1 LDEDRDTKRSL
12 GIRDKQTLYD
22 RGKGRCEN
30 PAYRKL
36 KRVAGYI
43 LLTIAFVINIPLQI
57 GISVYGLIYA
67 IRAFIDGNIL
77 TAIIAI
83 LIAAVCMVVAHFVRG
98 LVLMPLERR
107 AACLLGKTDIETISR
122 DEREWQ
128 RKQTE
133 KGYFEGKRSILDAE
147 VQHIKDS
154 CGGIFSSDHAR
165 NRQKRG

>member
-1 LDEDRDTKRSL
+1 MRN
-12 GIRDKQTLYD
+12 KQILYD
-22 RGKGRCEN
+22 RAKGRCES

-57 GISVYGLIYA
+57 GISIYGLIYA

-77 TAIIAI
+77 TGIIAI
-83 LIAAVCMVVAHFVRG
+83 LIAAVCMVIAHFVRD
-98 LVLMPLERR
+98 LVLMPLAGR
-107 AACLLGKTDIETISR
+107 AACLLGKTDIETTSR

-133 KGYFEGKRSILDAE
+133 KGYFDGKRSILNAE

-154 CGGIFSSDHAR
+154 CGGIFSSDHTR
-165 NRQKRG
+165 NGQKRG